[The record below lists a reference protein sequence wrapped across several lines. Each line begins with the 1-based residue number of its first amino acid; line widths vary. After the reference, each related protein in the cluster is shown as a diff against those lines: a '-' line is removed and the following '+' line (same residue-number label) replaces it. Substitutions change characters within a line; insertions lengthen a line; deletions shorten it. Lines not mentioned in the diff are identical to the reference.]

1 MNNQL
6 PLNRVEMELS
16 QWRSREERFSKLF
29 SFNLSS
35 NKALQKEKLQ
45 YYERIA
51 AEYKGTQHLDERFA
65 LKILRQER
73 NKIEKQLY
81 PNLLIRLLRRLLVAP
96 VREQIAIRQNVRQA
110 EQNSQSLHD
119 QLQRAGFTGLSTKL
133 DEQIRLG
140 QQQFNIPV
148 SYYINEKERLD
159 HQLSFA
165 KDQTGQYQFEGY
177 KTSLH
182 NETKPEENR
191 QQYFSMKT
199 GYGIDTTEAHNLL
212 AGRSI
217 QKDGTWVQLDFNDK
231 DPHGNYRIKEFQSGY
246 GCDLE
251 KILQQ
256 LPLKELL
263 NKSETDKLQ
272 DALKQGGRQ
281 SVSFF
286 KDGNEQRYYIEANP
300 QFKSVNIYDEHSR
313 KITLAT
319 AMGNKTMEAAK
330 LTHKI
335 NERQDE
341 SQSKRNGMR
350 VS

>member
-6 PLNRVEMELS
+6 PVNRVEMELS

-35 NKALQKEKLQ
+35 NRALLKEKLQ

-51 AEYKGTQHLDERFA
+51 TKYKGTQDLDERFA
-65 LKILRQER
+65 LRVLRQER
-73 NKIEKQLY
+73 NKMEKQLY

-96 VREQIAIRQNVRQA
+96 VREQIVIRQNARQA

-119 QLQRAGFTGLSTKL
+119 QLQRAGFTGLSNKL
-133 DEQIRLG
+133 DEQIRQG
-140 QQQFNIPV
+140 NGQFNIPV

-165 KDQTGQYQFEGY
+165 KDQAGQYQFEGY

-182 NETKPEENR
+182 NEMKPEENR
-191 QQYFSMKT
+191 QQYFSMTT
-199 GYGIDTTEAHNLL
+199 GYGIDATEAHNLL

-217 QKDGTWVQLDFNDK
+217 QKGGTWVQLDFNDK
-231 DPHGNYRIKEFQSGY
+231 DPQGNYRVKEFQSGY
-246 GCDLE
+246 GYDLE
-251 KILQQ
+251 KVLQQ

-263 NKSETDKLQ
+263 NKSEANNLQ
-272 DALKQGGRQ
+272 DALKQGSRQ
-281 SVSFF
+281 SVSFV

-319 AMGNKTMEAAK
+319 ALGNKTMEAVK
-330 LTHKI
+330 LTHMI

-341 SQSKRNGMR
+341 SQAKRNGMR

>member
-6 PLNRVEMELS
+6 PVNRVEMELS
-16 QWRSREERFSKLF
+16 LWRSREERFSKLF

-35 NKALQKEKLQ
+35 NKSLLKEKLQ

-51 AEYKGTQHLDERFA
+51 AKYKGTQDVDERFA
-65 LKILRQER
+65 LNVLRQER

-96 VREQIAIRQNVRQA
+96 IREQIVIRQNVRQA
-110 EQNSQSLHD
+110 EINSQSLHS
-119 QLQRAGFTGLSTKL
+119 QLQRAGFTNLSTKL
-133 DEQIRLG
+133 DEQIR
-140 QQQFNIPV
+140 QSHEQFNIPV

-159 HQLSFA
+159 HQLYFA

-182 NETKPEENR
+182 NELKPEENR
-191 QQYFSMKT
+191 QQYFSMKA
-199 GYGIDTTEAHNLL
+199 GYGIDSTEAHNLL

-246 GCDLE
+246 GYDLE
-251 KILQQ
+251 KVLQQ

-263 NKSETDKLQ
+263 NKNDADKLQ
-272 DALKQGGRQ
+272 DALKQGSRQ
-281 SVSFF
+281 SVSFI
-286 KDGNEQRYYIEANP
+286 KNGNEQRYYIEANP

-319 AMGNKTMEAAK
+319 ALGNKTMEALK
-330 LTHKI
+330 VNHKI
-335 NERQDE
+335 NEGKDE
-341 SQSKRNGMR
+341 SQSKRNGLR

>member
-6 PLNRVEMELS
+6 PINRVEMELS

-35 NKALQKEKLQ
+35 NRALLKEKLQ

-51 AEYKGTQHLDERFA
+51 AKYKGTQDLDERFA
-65 LKILRQER
+65 LNVLRQER

-96 VREQIAIRQNVRQA
+96 VREQIVIRENVRQA

-119 QLQRAGFTGLSTKL
+119 QLQRAGFNGLSTKL
-133 DEQIRLG
+133 DEQIRQG
-140 QQQFNIPV
+140 HGQFNIPV

-165 KDQTGQYQFEGY
+165 KDQAGQYKFEGY

-182 NETKPEENR
+182 NEMKPEENR
-191 QQYFSMKT
+191 QQYFSMKA

-246 GCDLE
+246 GYDLE

-263 NKSETDKLQ
+263 NKSEADKLQ

-281 SVSFF
+281 SVSFV

-319 AMGNKTMEAAK
+319 ALGNKLMEAVK

-335 NERQDE
+335 NERQGE
-341 SQSKRNGMR
+341 SQLKRNGMR